1 VGTVLKGLQAG
12 ALVSHSRRCGFG
24 GAVCGKLLLSR
35 RVKHMARFTISA
47 VAIAASLMLSGC
59 AAQRASQEA
68 ESRPAVQ
75 QPATIAPEPAPPAPP
90 TPLPAQPSVPPPAPT
105 PAPTPAPLPAASPAA
120 VRPPASGATPPSAPA
135 GRPLPNPGQTS
146 GAAQPKPA
154 TSAPAAAAKPA
165 APESPKAPTL
175 DLGSLEQRLKDTKA
189 IGVFTKLSLKNQVD
203 DLLGQLRAFHKGAA
217 KAPAAAL
224 RQKYDTLII
233 KVLTLLQDGD
243 PQLASAIASSRE
255 ALWGILMDPQKFSQ
269 I

>member
-1 VGTVLKGLQAG
+1 
-12 ALVSHSRRCGFG
+12 
-24 GAVCGKLLLSR
+24 
-35 RVKHMARFTISA
+35 MARFTISA
-47 VAIAASLMLSGC
+47 LAIAASLMLSGC

-75 QPATIAPEPAPPAPP
+75 QPATIAPEPAPPAAPAP
-90 TPLPAQPSVPPPAPT
+90 VPAQPPVPPPAPT
-105 PAPTPAPLPAASPAA
+105 PAPVPAAPPAA

-154 TSAPAAAAKPA
+154 TPAPAAAAKPA

-217 KAPAAAL
+217 KTPAAAL